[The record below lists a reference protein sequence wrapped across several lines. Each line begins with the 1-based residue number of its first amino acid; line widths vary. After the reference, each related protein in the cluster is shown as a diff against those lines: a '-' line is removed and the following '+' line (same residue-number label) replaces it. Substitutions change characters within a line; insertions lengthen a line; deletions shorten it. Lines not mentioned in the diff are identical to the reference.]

1 MDVRWIEAVAPFV
14 IGLLGGFGS
23 LWLAMNQGRK
33 NRYDAVD
40 QANEALMKFIT
51 PLQDHIEAQGERLA
65 VQEEEMRKLRD
76 RVRAL
81 ESKLSAK
88 EELIGKLVAGV
99 NLLTH
104 QIVAFGQVPIWNLD
118 TGVDK
123 DV

>member
-1 MDVRWIEAVAPFV
+1 MDSVTQWADVILPFV
-14 IGLLGGFGS
+14 IGALGGIGT
-23 LWLAMNQGRK
+23 LWVAMNQGRK

-51 PLQDHIEAQGERLA
+51 PLQNHIDSQEGRLK

-76 RVRAL
+76 RVRVL

-88 EELIGKLVAGV
+88 EELINKLVAGV

-104 QIVAFGQVPIWNLD
+104 QIVASGQVPIWHLEPREAD
-118 TGVDK
+118 
-123 DV
+123 